1 MKKTWFSIKAAASLS
16 DDGPAAEVS
25 IYDEIG
31 YWGVT
36 AKDFI
41 DAIKPYKGKA
51 LDVAINSPG
60 GDVWAGIA
68 IYNALR
74 AHGGTVTTRAMGV
87 AASAASIVMM
97 AGDKREMPANAMIM
111 VHNPWSFAAGN
122 ADELR
127 ETADVLDKI
136 GDSLAS
142 IYVARTGKPDEEI
155 RAMLAT
161 DTWLSADESLA
172 LGFVDN
178 VTPSFEAKA
187 LFDLDRLPD
196 AARAVFDAARKPEPT
211 PTPPALPESL
221 ADVLATLAKSAGVE
235 DHLQVLVTDDS
246 VTDEASARNL
256 IARARDVKAYA
267 LHAGLPDLAAA
278 LIRERKSVPD
288 ARAALQA
295 ARAAEDEATVVN
307 TAPPKQSST
316 PAVPGVS
323 STSIWND
330 IKAMKA
336 GSKQ

>member
-1 MKKTWFSIKAAASLS
+1 MKTWFTIKAAAS
-16 DDGPAAEVS
+16 DAAGPAAEVS
-25 IYDEIG
+25 IFDEIG

-60 GDVWAGIA
+60 GDVFAGIA

-74 AHGGTVTTRAMGV
+74 AHGGTVTTRALGV

-97 AGDKREMPANAMIM
+97 AGDVREMPANAMVM

-127 ETADVLDKI
+127 NTADVLDKI
-136 GDSLAS
+136 GDSLVS
-142 IYVARTGKPDEEI
+142 IYTARTGKAEDEI

-161 DTWLSADESLA
+161 DTWMSADEA
-172 LGFVDN
+172 KELGFVDT

-187 LFDLDRLPD
+187 LFDLDRLPE
-196 AARAVFDAARKPEPT
+196 AARKVFAAVKPQPAPT
-211 PTPPALPESL
+211 TTPLLADTVASL
-221 ADVLATLAKSAGVE
+221 ARANGLDEFVS
-235 DHLQVLVTDDS
+235 VLVVDPDL
-246 VTDEASARNL
+246 TDEASAQAL
-256 IARARDVKAYA
+256 IDRARNIKAYA
-267 LHAGLPDLAAA
+267 AHAGLPDMAAS
-278 LIRERKSVPD
+278 LIRDRRTVAD
-288 ARAALQA
+288 ARAALQQ
-295 ARAAEDEATVVN
+295 ARVAEDERTVIN
-307 TAPPKQSST
+307 TAPQQQSK
-316 PAVPGVS
+316 PAGDGIS

-336 GSKQ
+336 GSTK